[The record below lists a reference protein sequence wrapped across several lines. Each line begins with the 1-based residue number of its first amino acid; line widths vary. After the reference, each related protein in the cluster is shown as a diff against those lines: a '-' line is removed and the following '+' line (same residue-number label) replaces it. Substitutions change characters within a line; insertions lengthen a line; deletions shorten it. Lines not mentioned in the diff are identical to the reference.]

1 MLAEYPSDY
10 CRPRAVPAVHVQQL
24 SPTMSDW
31 SAVEHLPSGEKLSML
46 AAGEFSNMLY
56 YERFQDGC
64 LHGLLEDEDDDD
76 DDIEDVAYSAC
87 TLEETIS
94 SEGGLYYE
102 IQSPTRSPDIICG
115 SDDSDY
121 LHSTF
126 MSLLPEHHLLGED
139 LPLMPDLVPKN
150 QNPLREEAT
159 SVDHLEEKLPIDVS
173 SRKRKLQ
180 GVAWKNLS
188 QREKQE
194 TVEELLAT
202 ISYTLG
208 PRERLEVA
216 RILDTDG
223 DISGVSYVLSI
234 DPENLP
240 EEKVTLI
247 QNLLEE
253 ATDDAKTRDWRHMQ
267 QERSSKVKR
276 ESTSKGILPKSRM
289 QKSGN
294 TLRRNLSRL
303 TRERQRKEECRQ
315 DNKEK
320 KSGFFEKEQ
329 VISLYQD
336 GSSDEEEVDI
346 LE

>member
-1 MLAEYPSDY
+1 
-10 CRPRAVPAVHVQQL
+10 
-24 SPTMSDW
+24 
-31 SAVEHLPSGEKLSML
+31 
-46 AAGEFSNMLY
+46 
-56 YERFQDGC
+56 
-64 LHGLLEDEDDDD
+64 
-76 DDIEDVAYSAC
+76 
-87 TLEETIS
+87 
-94 SEGGLYYE
+94 
-102 IQSPTRSPDIICG
+102 
-115 SDDSDY
+115 
-121 LHSTF
+121 
-126 MSLLPEHHLLGED
+126 
-139 LPLMPDLVPKN
+139 MPDLVPKN

-159 SVDHLEEKLPIDVS
+159 SVDHVEEKLPIDVS

-289 QKSGN
+289 QKCGN

-303 TRERQRKEECRQ
+303 TADRQRKEECRQ

-320 KSGFFEKEQ
+320 KVASLRKNRL
-329 VISLYQD
+329 SLYTKMEAVTKKKKLIYSNELKFVLLPLDLCLSTRIVSTSSIEYHVSIRSSLGNSLKHRKSDLRKLCSCVD
-336 GSSDEEEVDI
+336 GTI
-346 LE
+346 LGAALEILWLDM